1 MFARI
6 NWLGQ
11 VGIGY
16 LGLKTSITFNES
28 DQRGSEAQ
36 FNQVVYVGDKFGNKI
51 INDFDIG
58 LILMS
63 LFNSPY
69 YFVTKLSP

>member
-1 MFARI
+1 MNLI
-6 NWLGQ
+6 NG
-11 VGIGY
+11 
-16 LGLKTSITFNES
+16 
-28 DQRGSEAQ
+28 DQRPQS
-36 FNQVVYVGDKFGNKI
+36 NQVVDVGDKFGNKI